1 MPSHVI
7 RTYLLAHLLTIL
19 HHQDFRELVLPKQEL
34 QSSSQ
39 AFRISSGMIL
49 VSESFMV
56 CVAKVLQLLFMED
69 TFNSRRLYQEI
80 FERLGEGAIR
90 MSQKFLLVKSRDY
103 PSSSLGYQEVKLRCM
118 YENDLLF

>member
-1 MPSHVI
+1 MPSHLI
-7 RTYLLAHLLTIL
+7 RTYLLSHLLAIL
-19 HHQDFRELVLPKQEL
+19 HHQDFRDLVLPKPDPQC
-34 QSSSQ
+34 SSRASSL
-39 AFRISSGMIL
+39 SSGMIL

-56 CVAKVLQLLFMED
+56 CIAKLLQLLFMED

-103 PSSSLGYQEVKLRCM
+103 PSSSLGYQDVKQRCM